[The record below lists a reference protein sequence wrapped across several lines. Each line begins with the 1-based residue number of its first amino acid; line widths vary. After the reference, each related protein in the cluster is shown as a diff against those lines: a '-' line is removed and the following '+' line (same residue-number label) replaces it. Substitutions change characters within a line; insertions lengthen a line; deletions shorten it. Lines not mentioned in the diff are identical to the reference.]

1 MCPTFT
7 AAIFGRLQLCALKLK
22 IIFYFIQVLLPL
34 IMHTLDSVPCLAK
47 VYMTYS
53 AMEMSL
59 GCLIA
64 GTAVDIAHHQ
74 VEFAAR
80 GKLWQVC

>member
-1 MCPTFT
+1 MD
-7 AAIFGRLQLCALKLK
+7 
-22 IIFYFIQVLLPL
+22 
-34 IMHTLDSVPCLAK
+34 TLDSVPCL
-47 VYMTYS
+47 VEVSLTYT
-53 AMEMSL
+53 AMGMSL

-64 GTAVDIAHHQ
+64 GTAVKDAHHQ